1 MRLAHFLAFDDYQTH
16 SNKSYCMTNDISF
29 KSKFNSFCDRSGAVA
44 L

>member
-1 MRLAHFLAFDDYQTH
+1 MRLTHFLAFDDNQTH

-29 KSKFNSFCDRSGAVA
+29 KSLFNSLGAVA